1 MGSSLPRLH
10 GGEIYSLGGTG
21 RSVIILVGFIKP
33 PSPKFQC
40 QDSSLYKVFASSLKN
55 LLITTHLAEQI
66 NNINKAENI

>member
-10 GGEIYSLGGTG
+10 GEEIYSLGGTG

-33 PSPKFQC
+33 PSLKFQC
-40 QDSSLYKVFASSLKN
+40 QDSLHKVFASSLKN

>member
-33 PSPKFQC
+33 PSLKFQYR
-40 QDSSLYKVFASSLKN
+40 DSLHKVFASSLKN
-55 LLITTHLAEQI
+55 LLITTHLAKQI